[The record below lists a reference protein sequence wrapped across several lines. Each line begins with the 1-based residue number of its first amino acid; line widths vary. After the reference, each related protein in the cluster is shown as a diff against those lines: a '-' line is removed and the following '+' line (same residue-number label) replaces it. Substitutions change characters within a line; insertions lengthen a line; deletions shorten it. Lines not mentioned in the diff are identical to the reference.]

1 MPTSSHRRR
10 RKPVARAAKKRLR
23 RRFFCIVFAAVFCY
37 SIAAFA
43 GVLFYGIN
51 RDPSQSTT
59 PKPSEG
65 LRPVA
70 EVTPEQEEE
79 DRAFTNVAVLG
90 CDDSGNLCDVNF
102 VACFNHET
110 CEIDIIS
117 VPRDSQVVMTDE
129 MLADMRARGRE
140 NYIPYKK
147 GVEGLCKLTEI
158 HSYAGDGARCQYTVA
173 MLEEI
178 LGIDIDY
185 YVKFTPKT
193 FRYVVDAIGGVDFY
207 VPMDMYWDMRDH
219 NGPLINLKEGMQHL
233 DGEKAEQLVRFRHD
247 YATQDIQRIEVQHD
261 FMMAVAE
268 KVLST
273 ETILNNL
280 PSLTKTMLSY
290 LETNITIMDALSYL
304 KYLDRIDTS
313 KIEMHTLTGEIGNYV
328 ILDEE
333 VTKEIVDSVFR
344 PSTQTEPS
352 TTESSDETSTEEA
365 ADSHSV
371 SE

>member
-1 MPTSSHRRR
+1 MATSSPHR
-10 RKPVARAAKKRLR
+10 RKPSGASKAKRRLR
-23 RRFFCIVFAAVFCY
+23 RRFFCIVFSVVCLY
-37 SIAAFA
+37 SVAAFA

-51 RDPSQSTT
+51 RDPAQSTT

-65 LRPVA
+65 LRPVT

-79 DRAFTNVAVLG
+79 DQAFTNVAVLG

-102 VACFNHET
+102 VACFKHET
-110 CEIDIIS
+110 YKIDIIS

-129 MLADMRARGRE
+129 MLSDMRARGRE

-158 HSYAGDGARCQYTVA
+158 HSYAGDGARCQYSVA

-290 LETNITIMDALSYL
+290 LETNITVMDALGYI
-304 KYLDRIDTS
+304 KYLEHIDTS
-313 KIEMHTLTGEIGNYV
+313 DIEMHTLTGETGNYV

-333 VTKEIVDSVFR
+333 ATKEIVDSVFR
-344 PSTQTEPS
+344 PAAQTAPANSSTDSTSSEERSATEQ
-352 TTESSDETSTEEA
+352 
-365 ADSHSV
+365 
-371 SE
+371 